1 MPPMNENDQTEDAG
15 STAQPET
22 SDGENAHARVVMVG
36 DSLTASFDW
45 STVLPDHEVHNLG
58 VSGSTTDDL
67 PAVLEAIV
75 ELAPEEVVVMIGTND
90 FGTGRNVEHVV
101 RNVEVFL
108 VSLRRELPF
117 VRTLVQSILP
127 RGREFAPRIQDAN
140 RHLRQFAATVH
151 AHYLDLWPALAFEDG
166 ELNPQFTEDR
176 LHLNPTGYEAWSAEL
191 LPALDRLRDAPPMTG
206 SISIIRSA

>member
-1 MPPMNENDQTEDAG
+1 MPPMSENDHPIDNDH
-15 STAQPET
+15 PNDNDHPV
-22 SDGENAHARVVMVG
+22 DGTRARLALVG
-36 DSLTASFDW
+36 DSLTAKFDW
-45 STVLPDHEVHNLG
+45 STVLTEHHVHNLG

-67 PAVLEAIV
+67 PDVLEAIV
-75 ELAPEEVVVMIGTND
+75 ELAPEDVVVMIGTND

-166 ELNPQFTEDR
+166 ELNPRFTDDR
-176 LHLNPTGYEAWSAEL
+176 LHLTIDGYDAWTAEL
-191 LPALDRLRDAPPMTG
+191 LPALERLREAPPMTG
-206 SISIIRSA
+206 TISIIRSA